1 MPADRLYCVRRT
13 FGDHSGMLSDQND
26 HPGRV
31 HLAASTFPHGK
42 SSVLGGSQQNR
53 HFWAKTNGFAKYR
66 RSGKEFSIKSPHICY
81 RPRECPCRGV
91 RALDGRSGLITSRND
106 PQRSPGR
113 NTGGLRALAL
123 FLRALDLIDF
133 FEFSIF
139 ENIFRF
145 FMFFLENRFL
155 FDKIFFDKKYIS
167 QKIYFFL

>member
-1 MPADRLYCVRRT
+1 MSRLKFLTSRSSLVSSKMRFCADQIKNPKPKIWWLGRKFVARPLIFSEKHWFLPKSVYFVDFHQVR
-13 FGDHSGMLSDQND
+13 
-26 HPGRV
+26 
-31 HLAASTFPHGK
+31 A
-42 SSVLGGSQQNR
+42 
-53 HFWAKTNGFAKYR
+53 
-66 RSGKEFSIKSPHICY
+66 FS
-81 RPRECPCRGV
+81 RAETWTCRGV

-123 FLRALDLIDF
+123 FLRALVLIDF

-155 FDKIFFDKKYIS
+155 FDKIFFDKQYIS
-167 QKIYFFL
+167 QKKYFFAKIK